1 MTPDDHACLT
11 SRLSAAVTAADPER
25 ALAAP
30 LPATIGQLWDSPL
43 AGVFVTRTG
52 WNNNVDIFV
61 ADNIVDRQDLHVVTI
76 P

>member
-11 SRLSAAVTAADPER
+11 SRLSAAVTATDPER

-30 LPATIGQLWDSPL
+30 LPATFGQLWDGPL

-52 WNNNVDIFV
+52 SAGPTWRITGMDF
-61 ADNIVDRQDLHVVTI
+61 ADPVPDAAG
-76 P
+76 